1 MRARRSIGIRAN
13 PAPAPAIP
21 PARNAASD
29 RASRGA
35 GQTDLI
41 VARSGAMRR
50 LLEEVR
56 RYAVTDANVLITGET
71 GTGKD
76 LVAEALHRL
85 GPRRKHPFVKIDCA
99 SMPATLIEAEL
110 FGFERGAFTDAA
122 TPKAGRFELAGAGT
136 VYLDGVNELP
146 LDLQSKLLR
155 AVEDKRIERL
165 GGAASIEVRARVVSS
180 AAEGIERGVREG
192 TFRDDLFHRL
202 RVLPVRVPPLRE
214 RRADILPLARRFL
227 KAACAT
233 AGRAPARLTKRAQDL
248 LVRYRWPGNVRELK
262 HAVQRAVL
270 EADPAATVVDAAELP
285 IDLLADPASYMG
297 SGSEDR
303 PTLDE
308 LERRYIELVLRET
321 RGRQTAAARVL
332 GISRK
337 ALWEK
342 RKRYGLE

>member
-1 MRARRSIGIRAN
+1 MSPRRTGPVHLPLSRNASARRS
-13 PAPAPAIP
+13 
-21 PARNAASD
+21 
-29 RASRGA
+29 RGGGGQA
-35 GQTDLI
+35 GTL

-56 RYAVTDANVLITGET
+56 RYAVIDANVLITGET

-76 LVAEALHRL
+76 LVAEALHRF
-85 GPRRKHPFVKIDCA
+85 GPRRSHPFVKIDCA
-99 SMPATLIEAEL
+99 SVPATLMEAEL

-122 TPKAGRFELAGAGT
+122 TSKAGRFELAGAGT

-146 LDLQSKLLR
+146 LELQSKLLR
-155 AVEDKRIERL
+155 AVEDKRVERL
-165 GGAASIEVRARVVSS
+165 GGATSIEVRARVVAS
-180 AAEGIERGVREG
+180 AAEGLERAVREG

-202 RVLPVRVPPLRE
+202 RVLPVRVPTLRE
-214 RRADILPLARRFL
+214 RRADILPLARQFL
-227 KAACAT
+227 KAACAG
-233 AGRAPARLTKRAQDL
+233 AGRPPAKFTRPAQDL

-262 HAVQRAVL
+262 HTVQRAVL
-270 EADPAATVVDAAELP
+270 EADGSSPTIDAADLP
-285 IDLLADPASYMG
+285 LDLLADPASYMG
-297 SGSEDR
+297 QGPEDR
-303 PTLDE
+303 PTLDG